1 MAELQAEMPG
11 LTREELLLRRRQQR
25 RSMLSWAESGDAQ
38 KAPDSLEA
46 RLENEVNAALQPEVE
61 NVAPKELNNN
71 LDINQNGIG
80 PPTTDEM

>member
-1 MAELQAEMPG
+1 MAKLQAEMPG

-38 KAPDSLEA
+38 KAPESLEA
-46 RLENEVNAALQPEVE
+46 RLENEVNAALQTEVE
-61 NVAPKELNNN
+61 NAPKEMNNN

-80 PPTTDEM
+80 PPSTDEM